1 MIRQTRKICP
11 KWSSPPKIKFR
22 TKPFKQSIMEYK
34 KLLEII
40 ADEVLNEYWEV
51 INDFK
56 EPALEVYDE
65 YLIKRTPEIERL
77 LESKLFEG
85 SGIEVEI
92 AKWIDNLMTNH
103 PDKKKRENYN
113 VKDWIREMAE
123 IAKYQRENNCC

>member
-1 MIRQTRKICP
+1 
-11 KWSSPPKIKFR
+11 
-22 TKPFKQSIMEYK
+22 MEYK

-65 YLIKRTPEIERL
+65 YLIKRIPEIEHL